1 MALWRL
7 YYHLVWA
14 TKERQSL
21 INNQR
26 EARLYPYIVS
36 KADSLNCII
45 HALDGTENHIHVIAS
60 IPPRI
65 SIAEFVKRIKGS
77 SSHYLNQN
85 FNHPPKFLW
94 QEGYGV
100 FSLGQKQLNVAIA
113 YVENQ
118 KIHHQQNTTISILER
133 IDHNNDPPQKHKLSN
148 KPLQND

>member
-7 YYHLVWA
+7 YYHLVWG
-14 TKERQSL
+14 TKNRQPL
-21 INNQR
+21 IDSKR

-45 HALDGTENHIHVIAS
+45 HAINGTDTHVHVVAS
-60 IPPRI
+60 IPPKI
-65 SIAEFVKRIKGS
+65 AIAEFVKLIKGS
-77 SSHYLNQN
+77 SSHHLNQN
-85 FNHPPKFLW
+85 FPDQPKFIW

-100 FSLGQKQLNVAIA
+100 FSLGGKQLDKAIA

-118 KIHHQQNTTISILER
+118 KIHHQHNTTISMLER
-133 IDHNNDPPQKHKLSN
+133 IDHNNDPPRKHKLSK

>member
-14 TKERQSL
+14 TKERQTM
-21 INNQR
+21 IDNER
-26 EARLYPYIVS
+26 EARLYSYIVS

-45 HALDGTENHIHVIAS
+45 HAINGTDNHIHVIAS
-60 IPPRI
+60 IPPRL

-85 FNHPPKFLW
+85 SNAPKFIW

-100 FSLGQKQLNVAIA
+100 FSLGQKQLDIAIA

-118 KIHHQQNTTISILER
+118 KIHHQQNTTLYMLER
-133 IDHNNDPPQKHKLSN
+133 IDHNNDPPQKYRLSN
-148 KPLQND
+148 KPSQND

>member
-14 TKERQSL
+14 TKERQTL
-21 INNQR
+21 IDDKR
-26 EARLYPYIVS
+26 ETRLYPYIVS
-36 KADSLNCII
+36 KANALNCII
-45 HALDGTENHIHVIAS
+45 HSINGTENHIHLIAS
-60 IPPRI
+60 IPPKL

-85 FNHPPKFLW
+85 FTNPPKFIW

-100 FSLGQKQLNVAIA
+100 FSLGAKQLDIAIA

-118 KIHHQQNTTISILER
+118 KIHHQQNTTISMLER
-133 IDHNNDPPQKHKLSN
+133 IDHNNDPPQKYKQLN
-148 KPLQND
+148 QPRTKD

>member
-7 YYHLVWA
+7 YYHLVWG
-14 TKERQSL
+14 TKNRQPL
-21 INNQR
+21 IDNKL

-45 HALDGTENHIHVIAS
+45 HAIDGTENHIHIIVS
-60 IPPRI
+60 IPPKL

-85 FNHPPKFLW
+85 FLDPPQFSW

-100 FSLGQKQLNVAIA
+100 FSLGGKQLDNAIA
-113 YVENQ
+113 YVQNQ
-118 KIHHQQNTTISILER
+118 KIHHQQNTTIAMLER
-133 IDHNNDPPQKHKLSN
+133 IDDNDDPP
-148 KPLQND
+148 KPDKS

>member
-14 TKERQSL
+14 TKERESL
-21 INNQR
+21 IDNQR
-26 EARLYPYIVS
+26 EARLYPYIVG
-36 KADSLNCII
+36 KADSINCII
-45 HALDGTENHIHVIAS
+45 HAINGTENHIHLIAS
-60 IPPRI
+60 IPPSL

-85 FNHPPKFLW
+85 FPNASKFSW

-100 FSLGQKQLNVAIA
+100 FSLGAKQLDTAIA

-118 KIHHQQNTTISILER
+118 KIHHQQNTTIVMLEY
-133 IDHNNDPPQKHKLSN
+133 IDHNNNPPQQYKLLN
-148 KPLQND
+148 KPLQKD

>member
-7 YYHLVWA
+7 YYHLVWG
-14 TKERQSL
+14 TKNRQPL
-21 INNQR
+21 IDNKR

-45 HALDGTENHIHVIAS
+45 HAIDGMENHIHIIVS
-60 IPPRI
+60 IPPKL

-85 FNHPPKFLW
+85 FSDPPQFFW

-100 FSLGQKQLNVAIA
+100 FSLGGKQLDEAIA
-113 YVENQ
+113 YVQNQ
-118 KIHHQQNTTISILER
+118 KIHHRQNTAIALLEQ
-133 IDHNNDPPQKHKLSN
+133 IDDNDNPP
-148 KPLQND
+148 KPYKSYI

>member
-7 YYHLVWA
+7 YYHLIWG
-14 TKERQSL
+14 TKNRESL

-36 KADSLNCII
+36 KADSLNCMI
-45 HALDGTENHIHVIAS
+45 HAIDGTANHIHIIVS
-60 IPPRI
+60 IPPKL

-85 FNHPPKFLW
+85 FTDLPQFAW

-100 FSLGQKQLNVAIA
+100 FSLGAKQLDTAIA
-113 YVENQ
+113 YVQNQ
-118 KIHHQQNTTISILER
+118 KIHHQEGTAIAILEQT
-133 IDHNNDPPQKHKLSN
+133 DHNDDPPKPHKRS
-148 KPLQND
+148 P

>member
-14 TKERQSL
+14 TKERKSL
-21 INNQR
+21 IDLQR

-45 HALDGTENHIHVIAS
+45 HALNGTENHIHVIAS
-60 IPPRI
+60 IPPSL

-85 FNHPPKFLW
+85 FSNLPKFMW

-100 FSLGQKQLNVAIA
+100 FSLGAKQLDIAIA
-113 YVENQ
+113 YVQNQ
-118 KIHHQQNTTISILER
+118 KIHHRQNTTISMLER
-133 IDHNNDPPQKHKLSN
+133 MVEDK
-148 KPLQND
+148 